1 MEIARYVVM
10 GILAVVC
17 VILIVLVMMQ
27 SKEDQGASGTVMGA
41 SAQNF
46 YEKNKGRTREGKM
59 KKATVILIAL
69 VFILVI
75 ALNVLYVA

>member
-59 KKATVILIAL
+59 KRATVILIAL
-69 VFILVI
+69 VFVLVI

>member
-10 GILAVVC
+10 GILAVVS

-59 KKATVILIAL
+59 KKTTVILIAL
-69 VFILVI
+69 EFILVI

>member
-1 MEIARYVVM
+1 MEIARYVLM

-59 KKATVILIAL
+59 KKATVILMAL
-69 VFILVI
+69 VFVLVI

>member
-10 GILAVVC
+10 GILAVVS

-69 VFILVI
+69 EFILVI

>member
-10 GILAVVC
+10 GILAVVS

-69 VFILVI
+69 EFVLVI